1 MKRSAL
7 AALAVLAALAAVA
20 SASSR
25 APSVA
30 VPRAAESPAK
40 ELGPLLA
47 VVPGARGPV
56 LGRADK
62 RAIWIGRRSP
72 KLRLYNKVVAW
83 AYARDGS
90 GLVIATQPD
99 GSGAGA
105 KLHFVDPRLVIRR
118 ALTRLPSGYVSALA
132 WGDDRINLVL
142 NDFDTR
148 QIEIVS
154 VDSATHR
161 ISVGA
166 KITGSIVGIKRAGGT
181 IVVLLGPRRGIG
193 TATLAVVD
201 PSGATRTVG
210 LAEIQAGS
218 DMGDGSEPPD
228 FAHLQQNIPGLAVD
242 PETGRAFVV
251 PANGR
256 IAEVA
261 LSSLGV
267 SYHSLVQPV
276 SLLGR
281 LHDWVEPKAQAKGAN
296 GPVRFA
302 RWLGSGVLAVTG
314 GDETAALDSSS
325 QLHVTWTAAGLKLVD
340 TNTWATKVVD
350 RGADSFAVVG
360 DSLLVTGSSW
370 SESSR
375 TGMGFATYAFDGTRK
390 LSVLHGDAAYL
401 ELAFRGKAYLNLG
414 ELYTKKVVDLA
425 SGRLLKDRHA
435 PLAELLIGD
444 GSN

>member
-1 MKRSAL
+1 MSTSRGTWPRPSLSSRFVGGELPARLRCRRRRMKRSAL

-47 VVPGARGPV
+47 DVPGARGPV

-90 GLVIATQPD
+90 RLVIATQPD

-118 ALTRLPSGYVSALA
+118 ALTRLPSGYVSGLA
-132 WGDDRINLVL
+132 WGDDRSTLLL
-142 NDFDTR
+142 NGFDCR

-242 PETGRAFVV
+242 PETGHAFV
-251 PANGR
+251 
-256 IAEVA
+256 
-261 LSSLGV
+261 
-267 SYHSLVQPV
+267 
-276 SLLGR
+276 
-281 LHDWVEPKAQAKGAN
+281 
-296 GPVRFA
+296 
-302 RWLGSGVLAVTG
+302 
-314 GDETAALDSSS
+314 
-325 QLHVTWTAAGLKLVD
+325 
-340 TNTWATKVVD
+340 
-350 RGADSFAVVG
+350 
-360 DSLLVTGSSW
+360 VTGSSW